1 MAQEFIRAHGEEQK
15 AVRVDQIVDAALT
28 LYAEIGYDK
37 LTFSKLAKGLG
48 FSRINL
54 YNYFKTK
61 EDLFLEIVRREY
73 DALLE
78 DVEKSLPD
86 NPCSRD
92 DYIEAWTRTLSRH
105 GRALE
110 MLVLMNMQVMRGV
123 SKERQDEFQSY
134 LDDMVGK
141 FAVRVSGCLSLNDK
155 DAWTLVAHQINYA
168 MGLYPIA
175 LRMHGDTAVE
185 PFSYRYR
192 DFLATLLDGME
203 VQLDR

>member
-110 MLVLMNMQVMRGV
+110 MLVLM
-123 SKERQDEFQSY
+123 
-134 LDDMVGK
+134 
-141 FAVRVSGCLSLNDK
+141 
-155 DAWTLVAHQINYA
+155 
-168 MGLYPIA
+168 
-175 LRMHGDTAVE
+175 
-185 PFSYRYR
+185 
-192 DFLATLLDGME
+192 
-203 VQLDR
+203 